1 MKNLRLLPPDD
12 VDFVTKIMLLSPHGN
27 KLLSKQHSRLPID
40 DVVVNDGYDGYQGG
54 GDDPA

>member
-27 KLLSKQHSRLPID
+27 ELLTKHSRLPID
-40 DVVVNDGYDGYQGG
+40 DVVVNNDCDAYHGE
-54 GDDPA
+54 GD